1 MITTTLSIQ
10 AMSSGMK
17 EDEVSPVTTFTV
29 FRK

>member
-10 AMSSGMK
+10 AMSCGMK
-17 EDEVSPVTTFTV
+17 EDEVNPVTTFTV